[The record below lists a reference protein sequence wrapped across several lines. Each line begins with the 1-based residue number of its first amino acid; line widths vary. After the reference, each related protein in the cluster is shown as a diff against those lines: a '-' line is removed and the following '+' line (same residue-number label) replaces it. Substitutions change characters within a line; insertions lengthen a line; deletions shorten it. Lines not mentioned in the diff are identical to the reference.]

1 MSFRSLQ
8 MEDKDLRFRTLLMSI
23 DENLSRDNRDM
34 LGFLLNDD
42 VPRREID
49 AIRRDNRASMSNVW
63 EALISRQKISPDDVQ
78 YLIDCLKKI
87 QRIDLVRRLE
97 HYSSTT
103 QATHRVETPAKS
115 SSLFER
121 TDP

>member
-1 MSFRSLQ
+1 

-23 DENLSRDNRDM
+23 DDKLSHDNRLS

-49 AIRRDNRASMSNVW
+49 AISRDSRVSMNNVW
-63 EALISRQKISPDDVQ
+63 EALISRQKIGPDDVQ
-78 YLIDCLKKI
+78 YLIDRLKKI
-87 QRIDLVRRLE
+87 QRIDLVRQLE
-97 HYSSTT
+97 HYSSTAQT
-103 QATHRVETPAKS
+103 AHRLETSRKS
-115 SSLFER
+115 SNLFKR